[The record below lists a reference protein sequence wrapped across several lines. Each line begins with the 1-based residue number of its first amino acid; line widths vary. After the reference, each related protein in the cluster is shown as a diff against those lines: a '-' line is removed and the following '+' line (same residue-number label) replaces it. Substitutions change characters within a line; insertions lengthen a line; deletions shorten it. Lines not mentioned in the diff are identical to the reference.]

1 LSQTTDQIKPVAASG
16 RRWVS
21 IALGVVVSVF
31 LLWWASRG
39 LELGTVVAQLR
50 RLNPWAVLLAV
61 LIATLSFPLRLL
73 RWRILLRA
81 PDGGP
86 IGYGPAWHAIALG
99 FMSNNVLALRAGE
112 LVRCYAA
119 SRLAP
124 VKFSTALASVAVE
137 RVFDSMTVVASL
149 IIILLAGTLPEGT
162 VVGGVPVD
170 RLAGRVALIAF
181 AALAAAAIVLWTP
194 STFRRVIRSVVPFP
208 RIAEGLVH
216 ILDGI
221 LEGIGALKSP
231 RLLLAVIGWSAV
243 IWLVNGVSFLILF
256 QAFGLSLSFSAA
268 LLVQAAI
275 VFSIALP
282 SSPGFVGVFEAA
294 VVASLGLY
302 GVPQDQAFAYAITYH
317 VATFLPITLL
327 GLYSL
332 IRTPLHWSDIRTG
345 RKA

>member
-1 LSQTTDQIKPVAASG
+1 VAASR
-16 RRWVS
+16 RRWIS
-21 IALGVVVSVF
+21 IALGVVVSVL
-31 LLWWASRG
+31 LLWWAGRG
-39 LELGTVVAQLR
+39 LDLATVLTQLR
-50 RLNPWAVLLAV
+50 RLDSRLVVLAV
-61 LIATLSFPLRLL
+61 LIATLTFPLRLF
-73 RWRILLRA
+73 RWRILLRY
-81 PDGGP
+81 PNGEP
-86 IGYGPAWHAIALG
+86 IGHGPGWHAIALG

-112 LVRCYAA
+112 LVRSYAA

-137 RVFDSMTVVASL
+137 RVFDSMTVVVTL
-149 IIILLAGTLPEGT
+149 IVILLAGTLPAGT
-162 VVGGVPVD
+162 VVGGLPVD
-170 RLAGRVALIAF
+170 RLAGRVALIAL
-181 AALAAAAIVLWTP
+181 AALTLAAIVLWTP
-194 STFRRVIRSVVPFP
+194 STFRRVIRRIVPFP

-221 LEGIGALKSP
+221 LQGIGALKSP

-243 IWLVNGVSFLILF
+243 IWLVNGLSFLLMF
-256 QAFGLSLSFSAA
+256 RASGLSLGFSAA
-268 LLVQAAI
+268 LLLQAAI

-327 GLYSL
+327 GFYSL
-332 IRTPLHWSDIRTG
+332 IRTPLRWGELKGGQR
-345 RKA
+345 A

>member
-1 LSQTTDQIKPVAASG
+1 VAASG

-50 RLNPWAVLLAV
+50 RLNPWVVLLAV
-61 LIATLSFPLRLL
+61 LIATLSFPLRLF
-73 RWRILLRA
+73 RWRILLRG

-137 RVFDSMTVVASL
+137 RVFDSMTVVTSL

-162 VVGGVPVD
+162 VVGGLPVD
-170 RLAGRVALIAF
+170 RLAGRVALIAL

-243 IWLVNGVSFLILF
+243 IWLVNGLSFLILF
-256 QAFGLSLSFSAA
+256 QAFGLSLNFSAA

-327 GLYSL
+327 GFYSL